1 MDELDFLDLLILDNI
16 QRYGALRDVELSRH
30 LQCSRS
36 LLLDRLELLCQADYV
51 SAPRHSTESR
61 YQLTQAGQE
70 RWVPLKY
77 FHAVPAELSALQ
89 EEEFDWTPL
98 YLPQPGW
105 LDE

>member
-1 MDELDFLDLLILDNI
+1 MDELDFLDCLILDGI
-16 QRYGALRDVELSRH
+16 QQYGALRDVELSRH
-30 LQCSRS
+30 LQCPRS
-36 LLLDRLELLCQADYV
+36 LLLDRLELLCQAKYV
-51 SAPRHSTESR
+51 LVSHSR

-70 RWVPLKY
+70 RRIPLKY
-77 FHAVPAELSALQ
+77 FHAMPPELSALQ